1 MEINQAIE
9 IINKNKSY
17 IASFISLLI
26 AAIYTNDSIQKTNTE
41 NEPNDNNTLIIII
54 SSLVGIG
61 FFLNQYFQNQ
71 FLLFSSRFFYYSY
84 HFYYYI
90 HSCYYYI

>member
-41 NEPNDNNTLIIII
+41 KE
-54 SSLVGIG
+54 
-61 FFLNQYFQNQ
+61 
-71 FLLFSSRFFYYSY
+71 RAE
-84 HFYYYI
+84 
-90 HSCYYYI
+90 

>member
-71 FLLFSSRFFYYSY
+71 FSYLVPVFSIIAIIFSLYQLVKKLS
-84 HFYYYI
+84 
-90 HSCYYYI
+90 